1 MGLNHL
7 LHFVSEGLK
16 AEYRHCTLLGLCML
30 IFDCHIGGSFS
41 AVKNS
46 WNLTKLNSDLDH
58 FQVEISVHLL
68 LLNPSKSG
76 ASGSFDNKQ
85 CSNRA
90 ESLG

>member
-1 MGLNHL
+1 MHVDL
-7 LHFVSEGLK
+7 
-16 AEYRHCTLLGLCML
+16 
-30 IFDCHIGGSFS
+30 DCHIGGSFS

-46 WNLTKLNSDLDH
+46 WNFTKLNSDLDH
-58 FQVEISVHLL
+58 CEVEISVHLF

-76 ASGSFDNKQ
+76 ASRSFDNKQ

>member
-1 MGLNHL
+1 
-7 LHFVSEGLK
+7 
-16 AEYRHCTLLGLCML
+16 ML

-68 LLNPSKSG
+68 LLNL
-76 ASGSFDNKQ
+76 
-85 CSNRA
+85 R
-90 ESLG
+90 SLVQVAVLTTNNARTEWRVWVEWTMHTCRYNTSRLQLLS